1 MKRRSSAPQPSK
13 RFVRLS
19 NAQVAVVAVLA
30 SNAASLATFLSS
42 GLLFC
47 LSVGTVLGVFVTL
60 SVLLWRFGREL
71 LGYMTSWAAQ
81 GLYWGAVAAGIGFFQ
96 DETQSRGSTLL
107 LWGGIGAL
115 SVLAAGVCVL
125 PGVGILRAT
134 RGTWRAWRKA
144 RTGRR

>member
-1 MKRRSSAPQPSK
+1 MKRKPATLQPSK

-19 NAQVAVVAVLA
+19 NVQVAVVAVCA

-47 LSVGTVLGVFVTL
+47 LATGTVVGAFVTL
-60 SVLLWRFGREL
+60 SVLLWRVGRGL

-81 GLYWGAVAAGIGFFQ
+81 GLYWGVVAAGIGFFQ
-96 DETQSRGSTLL
+96 DEAQSRGNTLL

-115 SVLAAGVCVL
+115 SVAAAGVCVL
-125 PGVGILRAT
+125 PGVGIWRAT

-144 RTGRR
+144 RAGRR